1 VRSKLITKNPKPDPL
16 VECWPHTSLTGQKS
30 SRHEAEAAASNSNWP
45 KRKYHRFKLHQPVL
59 ITFES
64 GESHAE
70 LEAVS
75 ENVSSGGVLL
85 KCDWIIPLGT
95 VLTLKMNVP
104 GQRALRPLR
113 MVARGETIRVE
124 GNKNDGTFY
133 IAVRFVSPVTRIEA
147 HRDFVLLKPMHSSLP
162 K

>member
-1 VRSKLITKNPKPDPL
+1 MRSKLSIKKPKSDL
-16 VECWPHTSLTGQKS
+16 LAESWPHSSLTGQKAS
-30 SRHEAEAAASNSNWP
+30 LHESETATLNSDWQ
-45 KRKYHRFKLHQPVL
+45 KRKYHRFGLRQPVL

-70 LEAVS
+70 LEVVS

-85 KCDWIIPLGT
+85 KCDWMIPLGT
-95 VLTLKMNVP
+95 LLTLKMNVQ

-113 MVARGETIRVE
+113 MVAHGETVRVE
-124 GNKNDGTFY
+124 SNKGDGTFN
-133 IAVRFVSPVTRIEA
+133 IAVRFISPVTKIEA
-147 HRDFVLLKPMHSSLP
+147 HRDFVLLKPLHSSLP